1 MDLESTITEQTKV
14 LLGNQNIFPIIY
26 LDGILVAPD
35 QYTSM
40 SQDGLNNLDFITG
53 YLIDYA
59 ISSGILNPSHIE
71 RLESL
76 PSAEGFFL
84 LKVNLDKDTLQGITK
99 KIQEFKTIDQ
109 VEEHLRVLPKLLKK
123 LPRKVSDDYIQ
134 QLIKEYNDQ
143 TL

>member
-1 MDLESTITEQTKV
+1 MNLGPTITEQTKV
-14 LLGNQNIFPIIY
+14 LLGNQNVFPIIY
-26 LDGILVAPD
+26 LDNIMVAPD

-40 SQDGLNNLDFITG
+40 SQEGLNNLDFIVG

-59 ISSGILNPSHIE
+59 ISSGILNPSHIG

-76 PSAEGFFL
+76 PSAEGFIL
-84 LKVNLDKDTLQGITK
+84 LKANLDKGILQDIAK